1 MEKKNEKQQRA
12 ENQQQPIPIIPTL
25 IIIQNVYAK
34 SQSLS
39 TIEVVVEQRSQQLRK
54 RPTGS

>member
-25 IIIQNVYAK
+25 ITIQNVSAN
-34 SQSLS
+34 SQSLPA
-39 TIEVVVEQRSQQLRK
+39 IEVVVQ
-54 RPTGS
+54 

>member
-39 TIEVVVEQRSQQLRK
+39 TIEVVVE
-54 RPTGS
+54 